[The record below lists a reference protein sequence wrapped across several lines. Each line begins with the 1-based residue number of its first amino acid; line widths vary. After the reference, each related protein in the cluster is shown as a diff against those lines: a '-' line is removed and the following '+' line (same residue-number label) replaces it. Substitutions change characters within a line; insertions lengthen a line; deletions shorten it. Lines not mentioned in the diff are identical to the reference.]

1 MPSDDGSRRAVSSS
15 DCLQEDSAALS
26 VVEAAVPA
34 SIPTLRHRAREFAA
48 AHGGQQVVADVALA
62 VSEAVTNV
70 VKYAYEAGVEGSIE
84 LAASVERGWLD
95 IWVRD
100 RGTGFGK
107 GSDDG
112 LGLGLT
118 IIARLC
124 DDMRIV
130 QEGSGTE
137 VQMRFGLSG

>member
-1 MPSDDGSRRAVSSS
+1 MSS
-15 DCLQEDSAALS
+15 DCLQKGRPALS
-26 VVEAAVPA
+26 VVEPAVPA
-34 SIPTLRHRAREFAA
+34 SVPALRHRAREFAA
-48 AHGGQQVVADVALA
+48 AYGNEQLVADVALA

-70 VKYAYEAGVEGSIE
+70 VKYAYETGVDGSIE
-84 LAASVERGWLD
+84 LAASAKRGWLE

-100 RGTGFGK
+100 RGTGFGS

-112 LGLGLT
+112 LGLGLS

-124 DDMRIV
+124 DDMKIV

-137 VQMRFGLSG
+137 VRMRFGLSA

>member
-1 MPSDDGSRRAVSSS
+1 MPTDDGNPRAVNS
-15 DCLQEDSAALS
+15 DCLQENRAALS

-48 AHGGQQVVADVALA
+48 AHGDQHLVADVALA

-70 VKYAYEAGVEGSIE
+70 VKYAYEAGAEGSIE
-84 LAASVERGWLD
+84 LAASADEGWLD
-95 IWVRD
+95 VWVRD
-100 RGTGFGK
+100 RGTGFGR
-107 GSDDG
+107 GSEDG

-124 DDMRIV
+124 DDMKIV
-130 QEGSGTE
+130 QEGTGTE

>member
-1 MPSDDGSRRAVSSS
+1 MPSDDGDRRAVNS
-15 DCLQEDSAALS
+15 DCLQEHRTELS

-34 SIPTLRHRAREFAA
+34 SIPALRHRAREFAA
-48 AHGGQQVVADVALA
+48 AHGGQQLVADVALA

-84 LAASVERGWLD
+84 LAACAQQGWLD

-100 RGTGFGK
+100 RGTGFGS

-124 DDMRIV
+124 DDMKIV

>member
-1 MPSDDGSRRAVSSS
+1 MPSDDGNRRAVNS
-15 DCLQEDSAALS
+15 DCLQESRTELS

-34 SIPTLRHRAREFAA
+34 SIPTLRHRARKFAA
-48 AHGGQQVVADVALA
+48 AHGGQQLVADVALA

-70 VKYAYEAGVEGSIE
+70 VKYAYEAGVEGDVE
-84 LAASVERGWLD
+84 LAASAEKGWLD
-95 IWVRD
+95 VWVRD
-100 RGTGFGK
+100 RGTGFGS

-124 DDMRIV
+124 DDMKIV

-137 VQMRFGLSG
+137 VQMRFGLSS